1 VPTNGHSDACHI
13 DMSRSKYQFSPTSLT
28 MMNVQEAIR
37 KGTSET
43 QSNCPSN
50 SVPSMNKDSENHHV
64 HFSNAGAVPEKEDI
78 ISLYGTPKEEMIP
91 GGNSDG
97 YNAENEDN
105 FSYKG
110 NTLPYNIHCCC
121 TNNRYKYTSCRVN
134 GETIRKYLRILCFLY
149 DSV

>member
-1 VPTNGHSDACHI
+1 MPTNGHSDACHI
-13 DMSRSKYQFSPTSLT
+13 DMSRSKYQFSSTPLT
-28 MMNVQEAIR
+28 TMNVNEAI
-37 KGTSET
+37 KKSTSEN

-91 GGNSDG
+91 GASSDG

-105 FSYKG
+105 LSYKG
-110 NTLPYNIHCCC
+110 NTFVHKC
-121 TNNRYKYTSCRVN
+121 TAVLMTRQQGKTFTYIMFSRNLRSCSLLFV
-134 GETIRKYLRILCFLY
+134 
-149 DSV
+149 